1 MNNLLEITIKN
12 LVITYSSA
20 IKEERE
26 LAEKEL
32 KEICNTLYLI
42 YSILHNSWNFG
53 FCLSISDIPEIL
65 YFVLIVTPST
75 ILRH

>member
-42 YSILHNSWNFG
+42 YSF
-53 FCLSISDIPEIL
+53 
-65 YFVLIVTPST
+65 
-75 ILRH
+75 